1 MWWAQQVGRWVGVGM
16 RCVHLYSPPAVLT
29 GVLSFLAVLFHVRV
43 NNGNYFLWHLK
54 CLHNCVVSFLQR

>member
-1 MWWAQQVGRWVGVGM
+1 MH
-16 RCVHLYSPPAVLT
+16 CVHLYSPPAVLT